1 MIKTQIIVLYLSYLF
16 FYNLYGQQLTNK
28 SVNSDKQLYWIFFTD
43 KGDSLCRLSPKE
55 FLSERS
61 LQRRITQ
68 QIPID
73 YHDYPVNPEYLHT
86 LIASHIT
93 LRYPSKWLN
102 AVSAWM
108 NAADINAVK
117 QFRFVKAILPVQ
129 KLVTCAQK
137 PVDVEKIIPE
147 KNYIIDELDY
157 GKSFEQLNQVKANE
171 LHRMGLTGKGILV
184 SIMDDGFNKVNSREG
199 FEQLFAE
206 NRIKGWYDFV
216 ENDTTVFDVGGHGT
230 MCFSIMAAYLK
241 GHVIGSGYG
250 AEFILLRT
258 EDAKT
263 ETIVEEDN
271 WVRGAEYADSLGANI
286 FQTSLGYTRFD
297 DHIGDHTYND
307 MNGNT
312 TVITKAAD
320 LAAGRGILVINAA
333 GNEGS
338 SAWKY
343 IGAPADGDSV
353 LAIGAVDEKGVR
365 AMFSSL
371 GPRPDGRIK
380 PDVMAMGEGTAH
392 LKDWGYAIRGNG
404 TSFAAPVI
412 SGWAACLMQ
421 SKPDVKS
428 MDLYKM
434 ILASGNRAKKPDNE
448 YGYGIPDGIKVFEML
463 HNLKPIVPKKKQK
476 LQLTLS
482 GQTLTIKGLKKNK
495 EYILLYEDIIYGQKG
510 NEKIISTSSEP
521 LKVVLT
527 KANKNAPF
535 IIAEIALSKKTT
547 KPLFRNRVLQ
557 PTAKKS

>member
-1 MIKTQIIVLYLSYLF
+1 
-16 FYNLYGQQLTNK
+16 
-28 SVNSDKQLYWIFFTD
+28 
-43 KGDSLCRLSPKE
+43 
-55 FLSERS
+55 
-61 LQRRITQ
+61 
-68 QIPID
+68 
-73 YHDYPVNPEYLHT
+73 
-86 LIASHIT
+86 
-93 LRYPSKWLN
+93 
-102 AVSAWM
+102 
-108 NAADINAVK
+108 
-117 QFRFVKAILPVQ
+117 
-129 KLVTCAQK
+129 
-137 PVDVEKIIPE
+137 
-147 KNYIIDELDY
+147 
-157 GKSFEQLNQVKANE
+157 
-171 LHRMGLTGKGILV
+171 
-184 SIMDDGFNKVNSREG
+184 
-199 FEQLFAE
+199 
-206 NRIKGWYDFV
+206 
-216 ENDTTVFDVGGHGT
+216 
-230 MCFSIMAAYLK
+230 
-241 GHVIGSGYG
+241 
-250 AEFILLRT
+250 
-258 EDAKT
+258 
-263 ETIVEEDN
+263 
-271 WVRGAEYADSLGANI
+271 LGANI

-463 HNLKPIVPKKKQK
+463 HNLKPTAPKKKQK
-476 LQLTLS
+476 LQFTLS

-495 EYILLYEDIIYGQKG
+495 EYTLSYEDIIYGQKG
-510 NEKIISTSSEP
+510 NEKIISTSNEP

-527 KANKNAPF
+527 KANRNAPF
-535 IIAEIALSKKTT
+535 IIAEIALSKKPT